1 MIKKAKYSGTSKSFL
16 LVLVFVIIAIF
27 GLKLKINE
35 TKQVV
40 STNSK
45 QVEQKTEQ
53 IDGAIFLPDS
63 TKSEVSSTFSTN
75 SKLRSNISYIGYI
88 VKTILITV
96 ALLILIY
103 AMYYMS
109 KKRLNPEEIKNN
121 RINILERRYLGQKQ
135 YLLLIK
141 VDDSKILLGISE
153 KNISMIKEFENY
165 PEESESVENY
175 QGKDADKN
183 SSNFQNILKK
193 IKIHEKL

>member
-153 KNISMIKEFENY
+153 KNISVIKEFENY